1 MMMLPTASYLTGAVL
16 CHLCHSIISKIADK
30 LASPAAVGGKIFVID
45 VANDIDLAT
54 KEQD

>member
-30 LASPAAVGGKIFVID
+30 LASPAVGGKIFVID
-45 VANDIDLAT
+45 VANDIDRAT